1 MNIYLKPTV
10 ILSAMVGGALGL
22 MLLMPFFSFNFL
34 VCMLFSMVSVFVILY
49 LKKNGLVG
57 ILEPVDGAIIGAI
70 AGFICVVAAN
80 IVYIPIYAI
89 LSSIFKTFGQG
100 IGISIFAR
108 IMIQNF
114 NFFITGMFLFFFG
127 IIGAIF
133 NAFSGLICAFIYE
146 KFEMDKPEDTTHF
159 MIEED

>member
-1 MNIYLKPTV
+1 MNIYLKPTI

-22 MLLMPFFSFNFL
+22 LLLLPFFSFNFL
-34 VCMLFSMVSVFVILY
+34 VCMMFSLVSVFVILY

-57 ILEPVDGAIIGAI
+57 ILEPVDGAIIGALS
-70 AGFICVVAAN
+70 GFVCVIAAN
-80 IVYIPIYAI
+80 IVYIPLYGIISAV
-89 LSSIFKTFGQG
+89 FKSFGQG

-114 NFFITGMFLFFFG
+114 NLFITGMFLFFFG

-133 NAFSGLICAFIYE
+133 NAFSGLICAFVYE

-159 MIEED
+159 EIEED

>member
-10 ILSAMVGGALGL
+10 ILSAMLGGILGL
-22 MLLMPFFSFNFL
+22 LLLMPFFSFNFL
-34 VCMLFSMVSVFVILY
+34 VCMLFSLVSVFVILY

-57 ILEPVDGAIIGAI
+57 ILEPVDGAIIGALS
-70 AGFICVVAAN
+70 GFVCVIAAN
-80 IVYIPIYAI
+80 VVYIPIYGI
-89 LSSIFKTFGQG
+89 LSAIFKTYGQG
-100 IGISIFAR
+100 IGISIFAK

-114 NFFITGMFLFFFG
+114 NLFITGMFLFFFG

-159 MIEED
+159 SIEED

>member
-1 MNIYLKPTV
+1 MNIYLKPTI

-22 MLLMPFFSFNFL
+22 LLLMPFFSFNFL
-34 VCMLFSMVSVFVILY
+34 VCMMFSLVSVFVILY

-57 ILEPVDGAIIGAI
+57 ILEPVDGAIIGALS
-70 AGFICVVAAN
+70 GFVCVIAAN
-80 IVYIPIYAI
+80 IVYIPLYGIISAV
-89 LSSIFKTFGQG
+89 FKSFGQG

-114 NFFITGMFLFFFG
+114 NLFITGMFLFFFG

-133 NAFSGLICAFIYE
+133 NAFSGLICAFVYE

-159 MIEED
+159 EIEED